1 MLMNVADPGK
11 SAINSEHH
19 VISYCL
25 KMAVEGDKLM
35 QKTCKWPKNWN
46 NNFKTAESLSV
57 KVHHIF
63 ENGIVNSLVVRK
75 NGQITY

>member
-1 MLMNVADPGK
+1 MLVNVADPGK

-57 KVHHIF
+57 SALRRANEWESMWIRIHSP
-63 ENGIVNSLVVRK
+63 GWM
-75 NGQITY
+75 

>member
-35 QKTCKWPKNWN
+35 QKTCKWPKNLI
-46 NNFKTAESLSV
+46 NNF
-57 KVHHIF
+57 
-63 ENGIVNSLVVRK
+63 
-75 NGQITY
+75 

>member
-25 KMAVEGDKLM
+25 KRAVEGDAGDKLM
-35 QKTCKWPKNWN
+35 QKTCKWPKNLI
-46 NNFKTAESLSV
+46 NNF
-57 KVHHIF
+57 
-63 ENGIVNSLVVRK
+63 
-75 NGQITY
+75 